1 MPNINPMLWFDNQ
14 AEAAV
19 NFYISVFPSSK
30 VNNVV
35 RYDKAVSEAAGM
47 PEGTVLV
54 IDFELDGK
62 AFSALNGGPRFTFS
76 EAISFVIH
84 VNDQEELD
92 FYWNAL
98 TADGGEESYCGW
110 LKDKFGLSW
119 QVVPSRLPELMSGGG
134 GAATQALMGMRK
146 IIIADLE
153 AAAS

>member
-1 MPNINPMLWFDNQ
+1 MLWFDNQ
-14 AEAAV
+14 AEAAA
-19 NFYISVFPSSK
+19 NFYISVFPNSK

-84 VNDQEELD
+84 VKDQEELD

-98 TADGGEESYCGW
+98 IADGGEESYCGW

-119 QVVPSRLPELMSGGG
+119 QVVPSRLGELMSAGG

-153 AAAS
+153 AAAN